1 MALAGM
7 YVEAERRG
15 EVALADERVTLSWND
30 LDGYLNRATNALLSF
45 RPPVGRVSIC
55 ALNSVE
61 VVVAYTAALQA
72 GVSSTPT
79 SYHFK
84 ALEAAHILSDSG
96 SGILFVGPETVDVG
110 LEAARL
116 ARCKTV
122 IGWRCDP
129 RPGLIHWEQWVSQA
143 DDQAPPTDLKPAPH
157 LHYTSGTTGKPKA
170 VETPPTQLPRTS
182 TIAELVE
189 WLHGRRLPSPGLVV
203 GPNYHTGPLTTIRGL
218 LAGSAVVVL
227 ESFDAE
233 KVLSAIE
240 RYSVASAVM
249 VPTHFQRLLAL
260 PPATRARYDVSSLQ
274 RLSHTGAACPANV
287 KRQMIE
293 WFGPVLYEAYGGTEI
308 GATNVIDSHEWL
320 RKPGSVGK
328 AVPPYEI
335 VIVDARGA
343 ELGPNET
350 GQIYFRDAT
359 RRGIVYFNDARKTEE
374 ANIAPGVC
382 TLGDVGY
389 VDSEGYLF
397 ITDRVADMVVSGG
410 VNIYPAEAEQVLLK
424 HPKVADVA
432 IIGVPNVEMGE
443 EVKALVVPSDPQAPP
458 SQEELDLFCRAALAG
473 YKCPRSY
480 EMVADLGRTVMDKLD
495 KRKLRQRYWPTD
507 RTIGG

>member
-1 MALAGM
+1 MALATIHI
-7 YVEAERRG
+7 EPERRND
-15 EVALADERVTLSWND
+15 VALADERTTLNWAE
-30 LDGYLNRATNALLSF
+30 LDPYLNRATNAMLCISPKV
-45 RPPVGRVSIC
+45 RRISIC

-61 VVVAYTAALQA
+61 AVIVYTAALQA
-72 GVSSTPT
+72 GISSTPT

-84 ALEAAHILSDSG
+84 AAEIAHILSDSG
-96 SGILFVGPETVDVG
+96 SSVLFVGPETVDAG

-116 ARCKTV
+116 AGCKTV
-122 IGWRCDP
+122 IGWRCKS
-129 RPGLIHWEQWVSQA
+129 RPGLICWEEWLAAA
-143 DDQAPPTDLKPAPH
+143 DVNAPPTDLKPAPH

-170 VETPPTQLPRTS
+170 VETPPTQLPRTA
-182 TIAELVE
+182 TVAELVE
-189 WLHGRRLPSPGLVV
+189 WLHARRLPSPGLVV

-218 LAGSAVVVL
+218 LAGSALILL

-233 KVLSAIE
+233 KVLATIE
-240 RYSVASAVM
+240 QYSIASVVM

-260 PPATRARYDVSSLQ
+260 PPVVRAKYDISSLE
-274 RLSHTGAACPANV
+274 RLSHTGAACPAAV

-308 GATNVIDSHEWL
+308 GATNVIDSEEWL

-328 AVPPYEI
+328 AVPPYE
-335 VIVDARGA
+335 VLIVDSEGT
-343 ELGPNET
+343 ELGPNKT

-359 RRGIVYFNDARKTEE
+359 RRGIVYFNDARKTAE
-374 ANIAPGVC
+374 ANITPGVC

-397 ITDRVADMVVSGG
+397 ITDRIADMVVSGG

-432 IIGVPNVEMGE
+432 IIGVPHVEMGE
-443 EVKALVVPSDPQAPP
+443 EVKALIVPSDLQAPP
-458 SQEELDLFCRAALAG
+458 TEEELNLFCRSFLAG

-480 EMVADLGRTVMDKLD
+480 EMIADLGRSVMDKLD

>member
-1 MALAGM
+1 M
-7 YVEAERRG
+7 
-15 EVALADERVTLSWND
+15 
-30 LDGYLNRATNALLSF
+30 
-45 RPPVGRVSIC
+45 P
-55 ALNSVE
+55 
-61 VVVAYTAALQA
+61 
-72 GVSSTPT
+72 
-79 SYHFK
+79 
-84 ALEAAHILSDSG
+84 
-96 SGILFVGPETVDVG
+96 
-110 LEAARL
+110 
-116 ARCKTV
+116 
-122 IGWRCDP
+122 
-129 RPGLIHWEQWVSQA
+129 
-143 DDQAPPTDLKPAPH
+143 PAPY

-170 VETPPTQLPRTS
+170 VETPPSQLPRTAS
-182 TIAELVE
+182 VAELAA
-189 WLHGRRLPSPGLVV
+189 WLRERRLPSPGLVV

-218 LAGSAVVVL
+218 FAGCAVVSI

-233 KVLSAIE
+233 IVLATIE
-240 RYSVASAVM
+240 RYSVASSVM

-260 PPATRARYDVSSLQ
+260 APEVRGKYDISSLK
-274 RLSHTGAACPANV
+274 RLSHTGAACPATV

-293 WFGPVLYEAYGGTEI
+293 WFGPILYEAYGGTEI

-328 AVPPYEI
+328 AIPPFEI
-335 VIVDARGA
+335 VIVDSQGK

-359 RRGIVYFNDARKTEE
+359 RRGIVYFNDTQKTAE

-382 TLGDVGY
+382 TLGDVGH

-410 VNIYPAEAEQVLLK
+410 VNIYPAEAEQVLRK

-432 IIGVPNVEMGE
+432 IIGVPHAEMGE
-443 EVKALVVPSDPQAPP
+443 EVKALVVPSDPETPP
-458 SQEELDLFCRAALAG
+458 TAEELNLFCRASLAG

-480 EMVADLGRTVMDKLD
+480 EMVTDLGRNVMDKVD